1 MPFGVMVGPLVI
13 LWFISS
19 LFLFDKK
26 KFKEGLKNKWFLLMF
41 AFILMHVI
49 SGFLSDNK
57 QEGLSSIEIKLS
69 FLAFPYFFFLFGIKS
84 DTVKRMLV
92 AFVSGC
98 FFALMVCVFRAAY
111 IYYSS
116 GENEFF
122 YNLFSVLIHAGYF
135 SMYMLFGILLLVFA
149 YPLWF
154 GSDKWLKVIR
164 YFFIVSF
171 LVGIFL
177 CASKMGYITAVFILF
192 LVPFIKFKDRLNFKN
207 VSISIISLLVIVVVL
222 IKVFPKP
229 FERINNALTTV
240 SSKNIDKTS
249 GESTAVRL
257 LIWTES
263 IEIIKG
269 SFWLG
274 VGTGDANDILQ
285 NRYREKGLTGALAH
299 NLNAHNQFF
308 QTAIGLGL
316 LGTLILLILT
326 LGVLIYGVYKRDSI
340 LTLFSTI
347 VILNFLVESM
357 LQTQSGN
364 LFFVGF
370 LCLMLTNDIL
380 NLPIEKHSGISPQKH

>member
-13 LWFISS
+13 LWFIAS
-19 LFLFDKK
+19 LFLFDKE
-26 KFKEGLKNKWFLLMF
+26 KFASGLKNKWFQLMF
-41 AFILMHVI
+41 AFILMHAL
-49 SGFLSDNK
+49 SGFLSDNI

-69 FLAFPYFFFLFGIKS
+69 FLAFPYFFFLIGIKA
-84 DTVKRMLV
+84 DIVKRMLV

-98 FFALMVCVFRAAY
+98 FFALLVCLFRATY
-111 IYYSS
+111 IYFSS

-122 YNLFSVLIHAGYF
+122 YNLFSILIHAGYF

-149 YPLWF
+149 YPIWF

-177 CASKMGYITAVFILF
+177 CASKMGYITAAFILF
-192 LVPFIKFKDRLNFKN
+192 LLPFIKFKDRLNFKN
-207 VSISIISLLVIVVVL
+207 VSISLISLFVVGVVL
-222 IKVFPKP
+222 FKVFPKP

-240 SSKNIDKTS
+240 SSKKIDKTS

-257 LIWTES
+257 LIWNES
-263 IEIIKG
+263 IEIIKEN
-269 SFWLG
+269 FWIG
-274 VGTGDANDILQ
+274 VGTGDANDVLQ
-285 NRYREKGLTGALAH
+285 ARYKEKGLTGALEH
-299 NLNAHNQFF
+299 NLNTHNQFF
-308 QTAIGLGL
+308 QTAIALGV
-316 LGTLILLILT
+316 LGTVILLILT
-326 LGVLIYGVYKRDSI
+326 LGVLIHSVYEKHFM
-340 LTLFSTI
+340 LALFSTI

-380 NLPIEKHSGISPQKH
+380 NLPAEKPSGISPQKH